1 MNKEERLNKLVAL
14 SREKGL
20 ILTPQRMA
28 IFRILSESDKHL
40 TADEV
45 YQKARKDYPM
55 LSAATVYR
63 NMEQMVSSG
72 LLSNLGRSGAAMK
85 YDTNLEEHH
94 HFVCSHCGKVYDV
107 YLSKVTYELDMEK
120 TRLGDAKID
129 VSELY
134 LYCVCEDCLNNT
146 G

>member
-1 MNKEERLNKLVAL
+1 
-14 SREKGL
+14 
-20 ILTPQRMA
+20 
-28 IFRILSESDKHL
+28 
-40 TADEV
+40 
-45 YQKARKDYPM
+45 M

-72 LLSNLGRSGAAMK
+72 LVTNLGRSGAAMK

-94 HFVCSHCGKVYDV
+94 HFICSRCGRVHDV
-107 YLSKVTYELDMEK
+107 YLSNVSYELDMEK
-120 TRLGDAKID
+120 SLLGDAKID

-134 LYCVCEDCLNNT
+134 LHGVCQDCLNK